1 MKWLLLSLLLLSRS
15 VVAMGQDKN
24 LHDGNHLL
32 HACQAGLTA
41 TAQAPPENPFDSGYC
56 MGLLHGVSFIQIT
69 MDDICPGEGV
79 TLEKLMRVVVKYLN
93 DNPARLNEDATALV
107 MVALHQAWSCP
118 QKKSEVVLPNLQA
131 LARDS
136 VRDSGIYYLPSH

>member
-1 MKWLLLSLLLLSRS
+1 MDSTVSQTLALAIYAVLGTWFDMAHNPKRCVVMKWLLLSLVLLSRS

-56 MGLLHGVSFIQIT
+56 ILLST
-69 MDDICPGEGV
+69 
-79 TLEKLMRVVVKYLN
+79 T
-93 DNPARLNEDATALV
+93 
-107 MVALHQAWSCP
+107 
-118 QKKSEVVLPNLQA
+118 
-131 LARDS
+131 
-136 VRDSGIYYLPSH
+136 